1 MAMAIV
7 QTKPEVRYPESDG
20 KPMAE
25 SPEHLQMMLALIAT
39 LQAYFAPRQDVYV
52 AGNQFLYWIEG
63 NPKQRVAPDVYVVFG
78 VPKRPWRATW
88 KVWEMGKAP
97 DVIIELTSPSTAS
110 EDLGRKYQLYQRL
123 GVSEYLLV
131 DVKHEYL
138 KEPLNLY
145 RLVDGEYQ
153 RVPGEHPSPEEWRV
167 HSELLGLTF
176 VLAPGEGGYQLRL
189 WEPQGER
196 WIPNPMEVAE
206 QYELAQQSLRDME
219 RRFAQEAQARA
230 QLEQRVRELEEELRR
245 LKERQ

>member
-1 MAMAIV
+1 MATV
-7 QTKPEVRYPESDG
+7 QTKLEGHYPVSDG
-20 KPMAE
+20 KPIAE
-25 SPEHLQMMLALIAT
+25 SPEHLEMMLSLIAT

-123 GVSEYLLV
+123 KVSEYLLV

-138 KEPLNLY
+138 KEPLNLH
-145 RLVDGEYQ
+145 RLVNGEYQ
-153 RVPGEHPSPEEWRV
+153 RVPNERPSPEEWRV

-176 VLAPGEGGYQLRL
+176 VLTPGEGSYQLRL

-196 WIPNPMEVAE
+196 WLPNPMEVAE
-206 QYELAQQSLRDME
+206 QYELAQQHLRDIE

-230 QLEQRVRELEEELRR
+230 QLEERVRELEEELRR
-245 LKERQ
+245 LREGR